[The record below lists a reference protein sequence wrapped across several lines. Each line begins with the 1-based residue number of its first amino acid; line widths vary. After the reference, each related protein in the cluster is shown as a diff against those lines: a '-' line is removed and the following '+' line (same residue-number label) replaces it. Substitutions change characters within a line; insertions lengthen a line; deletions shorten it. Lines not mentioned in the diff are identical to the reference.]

1 MATIKRRA
9 LPSPSLCARQQQK
22 VPISSGQQC
31 LSHTSC
37 PDFPRRKNPTMD
49 ACLQPIFLI
58 SVAPPGHRLRR
69 LWRTASSSLSE
80 ANLFISTKCC
90 SRGSVLFFRA
100 SPRLLIGSENIKE
113 AKLGMS
119 WFILHLD
126 LINFVAVTIRAPCVN
141 FGEVALSPRHP
152 PIPPP
157 PPTAVLRNELE
168 QLFLGLKPDGAA
180 VFLKQKMSNIF
191 SVHAKIPSNPVGT
204 ETFLRY
210 SDWTVISSV
219 GSICVAQD
227 GRGSRLHV
235 CSSQSD
241 LAICLIDRWSSCID
255 LRART
260 CRTDRRCCS
269 GHCLRV
275 APWRPVTFP
284 LMAED
289 QEHAQNIVFFF
300 LIIQRDVAA
309 YVQTPFISQ
318 PGWNLEALLL
328 RKSTLSA
335 VTYYIFSGLCNRFLW
350 QGWEKG

>member
-9 LPSPSLCARQQQK
+9 LPSPLLCARRQQT

-49 ACLQPIFLI
+49 ACLQPVFLI
-58 SVAPPGHRLRR
+58 SVVPPGHRLRR

-119 WFILHLD
+119 WFILHVD
-126 LINFVAVTIRAPCVN
+126 LINFVAVTIGALCVN
-141 FGEVALSPRHP
+141 FGEVALSRSP
-152 PIPPP
+152 PTLP
-157 PPTAVLRNELE
+157 PPTAALRNELE

-180 VFLKQKMSNIF
+180 VLLKQKMSDIF
-191 SVHAKIPSNPVGT
+191 SVHAKMPSNPVGT
-204 ETFLRY
+204 GTFLRY
-210 SDWTVISSV
+210 SDWAVISSV
-219 GSICVAQD
+219 GSVCVAQD

-241 LAICLIDRWSSCID
+241 LAIAPDWQVELLHRPACAHMQDGQALLQRPLPPSCAVEARNFSPHGQRPGARPEHCVLFPRYSTRRSR
-255 LRART
+255 LRADTIYFAARLKS
-260 CRTDRRCCS
+260 RS
-269 GHCLRV
+269 
-275 APWRPVTFP
+275 APAKKVNTFSSDI
-284 LMAED
+284 LY
-289 QEHAQNIVFFF
+289 FFW
-300 LIIQRDVAA
+300 IM
-309 YVQTPFISQ
+309 
-318 PGWNLEALLL
+318 
-328 RKSTLSA
+328 
-335 VTYYIFSGLCNRFLW
+335 
-350 QGWEKG
+350 